1 MSCHSKAEEHVEES
15 AKTLRL
21 VSLIYCNSC
30 DKGRQLLVDEI
41 LLQCRIAKALFHAD
55 TRHLKYQ
62 STIYL
67 KEKAILHI

>member
-1 MSCHSKAEEHVEES
+1 MSCHTKAKEHVEES

-30 DKGRQLLVDEI
+30 DKGRI